1 MSARMISREAF
12 AGAVSSSPPKE
23 VRETRSA
30 QTPWRPRIGAKESSF
45 DAPPPPF
52 ILIIDDSLSVY
63 ASVKRALSLDGFIH
77 VERLDCFI
85 DLPRKI
91 HDRPPSLI
99 LLDLNIPELPGLTM
113 GRYIR
118 KHQAR
123 RIPIII
129 YSAGSMPELE
139 RAATELAASAIVQK
153 SSKGEELRTQVK
165 KALQHG

>member
-1 MSARMISREAF
+1 MSARIISRGTS
-12 AGAVSSSPPKE
+12 AGAPSNSP
-23 VRETRSA
+23 RGETESA
-30 QTPWRPRIGAKESSF
+30 QTSWRPRIVARESPF
-45 DAPPPPF
+45 DAPPPPL
-52 ILIIDDSLSVY
+52 ILVIDDSLSVY
-63 ASVKRALSLDGFIH
+63 ASVKRALSLDGYIH

-91 HDRPPSLI
+91 RDRPPSLI

-113 GRYIR
+113 GHYIR

-129 YSAGSMPELE
+129 YSASPMAELE
-139 RAATELAASAIVQK
+139 RAATELAAAAIVQK
-153 SSKGEELRTQVK
+153 SSNGEELRTQVK